1 MTHELWTSLNE
12 KMFEYLRSV
21 SLGDLVAQQRE
32 KSGSGCRAA
41 RRAPHA
47 PHAPSGRGTGRSLT
61 LARRHVRSRLFR
73 PQRHDAARS
82 ARVLEGML
90 PYLAQQ
96 YGNASSRHEYGRAA
110 RRAIDEARQRVAF
123 AAGAHPT
130 EVVFTSGGS
139 EANNLFI
146 KGAAACLTPGVVA
159 ISAIEHP
166 CVREPAK
173 QLQRAGWRLREIAV
187 DENCR
192 VGRRLSG
199 ARWPK
204 SRPWYRSCWPTT
216 KPVPCRML
224 RAGDTGH
231 GRTGLVPYRRGAGIR
246 QACAGFSRAQRAGVH
261 AMTLSAHKTGRAE
274 GRRGPGGGQACRV
287 AAPDRGRRA
296 RARAALG
303 HRECRGYRRLR
314 PCRRTCGASLDMRAR
329 QLAALRAELEA
340 GLAEQGATL
349 FAGAPSACPTRATSP
364 SAGIDGETLVGKLD
378 RAGFAVAAGAACS
391 SANPE
396 PSHVLLAM
404 GVAPSLA
411 RGAVRV
417 SLGPDNTEAQVR
429 EFLAALRST
438 ILQLK
443 GLASIAS
450 LTS

>member
-1 MTHELWTSLNE
+1 
-12 KMFEYLRSV
+12 MFAPVYLDHNATTP
-21 SLGDLVAQQRE
+21 LD
-32 KSGSGCRAA
+32 
-41 RRAPHA
+41 P
-47 PHAPSGRGTGRSLT
+47 
-61 LARRHVRSRLFR
+61 
-73 PQRHDAARS
+73 
-82 ARVLEGML
+82 RVLEGML
-90 PYLAQQ
+90 PYLVQQ

-123 AAGAHPT
+123 AVGAHPT

-159 ISAIEHP
+159 ISAVEHP

-173 QLQRAGWRLREIAV
+173 QLQRNGWKLREIAV

-192 VGRRLSG
+192 VAG
-199 ARWPK
+199 ADFLAALD
-204 SRPWYRSCWPTT
+204 Y
-216 KPVPCRML
+216 KPALVSVML
-224 RAGDTGH
+224 ANNETGAVQDVEALATQAKAARAWFHTDA
-231 GRTGLVPYRRGAGIR
+231 V
-246 QACAGFSRAQRAGVH
+246 QAFGKRALDFRVLNAAGVN
-261 AMTLSAHKTGRAE
+261 AMTLSAHKLG
-274 GRRGPGGGQACRV
+274 GPKGAGALVVDKRVELQSLIAGGGHERGLRSGTENV
-287 AAPDRGRRA
+287 AAIVGFGL
-296 RARAALG
+296 AAELAI
-303 HRECRGYRRLR
+303 
-314 PCRRTCGASLDMRAR
+314 ASLEISAR
-329 QLAALRAELEA
+329 QLAALRAELET
-340 GLAEQGATL
+340 GLAEQGAVL
-349 FAGAPSACPTRATSP
+349 FAAAAERLPNTSYFAF
-364 SAGIDGETLVGKLD
+364 AGIDGETLVGKLD

-396 PSHVLLAM
+396 PSQVLLAM

-429 EFLAALRST
+429 EFLAALRTT